1 MFAYWGLFEKDSS
14 SRVGMEELPCSYNIA
29 SESTIITI

>member
-14 SRVGMEELPCSYNIA
+14 SRDGLEELPCSDNMA
-29 SESTIITI
+29 SESRIISI